1 MPSPGPVLR
10 PLLALGLL
18 AALPA
23 QPVPAQDRPLLTE
36 TAVTAPA
43 GRVRLEAGVEH
54 MSAEPNF
61 LTGRERERWDLP
73 VLRLVWSPAGN
84 VELDL
89 EWTGRVAARGEA
101 GRADVADWGD
111 VVLRAKV
118 SFTGDGRRRTALGAR
133 FWVALPQTSFGTGL
147 GPNTLRFAAEV
158 LATRILG
165 SWTVH
170 ANAGLMIH
178 DEVLRPHEQRDFL
191 AYGLALE
198 RRLFGSAAAV
208 AEVAGRAGD
217 GMPGAEE
224 RAELRAGLRFGGRRQ
239 LDVALRRGLAEADG
253 TWGVTFGFACT
264 LRP

>member
-1 MPSPGPVLR
+1 
-10 PLLALGLL
+10 
-18 AALPA
+18 
-23 QPVPAQDRPLLTE
+23 
-36 TAVTAPA
+36 VTAPA
-43 GRVRLEAGVEH
+43 GRVRLEAGVEYI
-54 MSAEPNF
+54 SGEPDF

-101 GRADVADWGD
+101 GGADVADWGD

-118 SFTGDGRRRTALGAR
+118 AFADARRGRTALGAR
-133 FWVALPQTSFGTGL
+133 FWVALPQTSFGSGL
-147 GPNTLRFAAEV
+147 GPNTLRFAAQA
-158 LATRILG
+158 LATRSLG
-165 SWTVH
+165 GWTVH

-198 RRLFGSAAAV
+198 RRLAGSAAMV

-224 RAELRAGLRFGGRRQ
+224 RAELRAGFRFGGRRSV
-239 LDVALRRGLAEADG
+239 DVALRRGLAGADG
-253 TWGVTFGFACT
+253 TWGVTFGVSWT
-264 LRP
+264 LRERAPTVRRAPGSMPSGPGGSPRSVK